1 MSQTAPVDQDD
12 IESLAIINEIHLA
25 SFTDGDKDLENE
37 LAELF
42 DKTARGYLKR
52 MREALAEERSWSAE
66 AHALKGASANL
77 GASRLAA
84 IAKKAEFAPPSE
96 DQITLIEHALQ
107 DVQTFFAGRSP

>member
-1 MSQTAPVDQDD
+1 MNQTAPVDQDD
-12 IESLAIINEIHLA
+12 IESFAIIDEIHLA
-25 SFTDGDKDLENE
+25 SFTEGDKELESE

-52 MREALAEERSWSAE
+52 MREALVEERSWSAE

-77 GASRLAA
+77 GAKRLAA
-84 IAKKAEFAPPSE
+84 FAKRAEFAPPSE
-96 DQITLIEHALQ
+96 DQIAAIEHALA

>member
-1 MSQTAPVDQDD
+1 MSAPAPIDQNDT
-12 IESLAIINEIHLA
+12 ESLAIIDEVHLV
-25 SFTDGDKDLENE
+25 SFTDGDKALESE

-52 MREALAEERSWSAE
+52 MREALAAERSWSAE

-77 GASRLAA
+77 GARRLAA
-84 IAKKAEFAPPSE
+84 FAKKAEFAPPSE
-96 DQITLIEHALQ
+96 DQIDAIERALA

>member
-1 MSQTAPVDQDD
+1 MSATAPVDLED
-12 IESLAIINEIHLA
+12 IESLAIIDEIHLN
-25 SFTDGDKDLENE
+25 SFTEGDKALESE

-52 MREALAEERSWSAE
+52 MREALSEERSWSAE
-66 AHALKGASANL
+66 VHALKGASANL
-77 GASRLAA
+77 GARRLAA

-96 DQITLIEHALQ
+96 NQIGAIEHALA